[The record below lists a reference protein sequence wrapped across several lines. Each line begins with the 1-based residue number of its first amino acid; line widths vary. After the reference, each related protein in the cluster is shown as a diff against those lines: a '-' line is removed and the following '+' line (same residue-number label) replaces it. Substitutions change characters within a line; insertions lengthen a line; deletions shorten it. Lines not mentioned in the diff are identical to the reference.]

1 MSLIVE
7 RFIEIC
13 AEYKDKP
20 AFVFAKKGELVEK
33 SFCELERDVCA
44 AVGYLSDFAIGFLAI
59 VIAFHIKSRGGKSKV
74 IVYRSCVGMS
84 GNDNGKVTP

>member
-33 SFCELERDVCA
+33 SFCELE
-44 AVGYLSDFAIGFLAI
+44 
-59 VIAFHIKSRGGKSKV
+59 
-74 IVYRSCVGMS
+74 
-84 GNDNGKVTP
+84 